1 VINNHQQERKTAM
14 KKTTLCVAAMLVLGF
29 APHAAL
35 AQELID
41 GQVTKVDAKQNKITL
56 RHGPIKKLDMD
67 MGMTMVFRVK
77 DPAMLKQLK
86 AGDKVKFDA
95 EHTNGQYIVTAI
107 QKVK

>member
-1 VINNHQQERKTAM
+1 M
-14 KKTTLCVAAMLVLGF
+14 KNIVMSAAVVLTMGF
-29 APHAAL
+29 APNAAF

-95 EHTNGQYIVTAI
+95 EHTNGQYIITAI
-107 QKVK
+107 EKSK

>member
-1 VINNHQQERKTAM
+1 MKNTA
-14 KKTTLCVAAMLVLGF
+14 VSAAVVLALGF

-41 GQVTKVDAKQNKITL
+41 GQVTKVDVRQNKITL

-77 DPAMLKQLK
+77 DPAILSKVK

-95 EHTNGQYIVTAI
+95 EHTNGQYIVTKIEKA
-107 QKVK
+107 K

>member
-1 VINNHQQERKTAM
+1 M
-14 KKTTLCVAAMLVLGF
+14 KNIAFAAAVVLTLSLT
-29 APHAAL
+29 PQAAL
-35 AQELID
+35 AQSLVD

-77 DPAMLKQLK
+77 DPAMLKQVK

-95 EHTNGQYIVTAI
+95 EHTNGQYIVTKI
-107 QKVK
+107 QKAK

>member
-1 VINNHQQERKTAM
+1 M

-86 AGDKVKFDA
+86 AGDKVKFEADRV
-95 EHTNGQYIVTAI
+95 NGQITIIKIEKA
-107 QKVK
+107 K

>member
-1 VINNHQQERKTAM
+1 M
-14 KKTTLCVAAMLVLGF
+14 KNIVMSAAVVLTMGF
-29 APHAAL
+29 APHAAF

-41 GQVTKVDAKQNKITL
+41 GQVTKVDAKQSKITL

-95 EHTNGQYIVTAI
+95 EHTNGQYIVTKIEKAR
-107 QKVK
+107 